1 MGYFMR
7 FFVEDGKPLTFEE
20 LSSGLRGIDPAFRI
34 EADGEVYRGDRLL
47 GQAEISATGDEL
59 FQAEID
65 EFVEKIEDTEEDGKA
80 ELAGRL
86 KQVTAVLAVEVLMQ
100 GRTLAQTLDLL
111 DPLWAWLLV
120 HRRGLVQADGE
131 GFYEGTEL
139 ILALE

>member
-1 MGYFMR
+1 MR
-7 FFVEDGKPLTFEE
+7 FFVEDGQPLTLDE

-59 FQAEID
+59 FQAEVD

>member
-1 MGYFMR
+1 MR

-59 FQAEID
+59 FQAEVD

>member
-1 MGYFMR
+1 MR